1 LVDQSTLYTHC
12 GKPVSSFKRKM
23 WYFSHFHAHCDMYS
37 EFCGL
42 GGVHALQSEQ
52 LAGLY
57 TRSKPFGH
65 VEQR

>member
-1 LVDQSTLYTHC
+1 
-12 GKPVSSFKRKM
+12 M
-23 WYFSHFHAHCDMYS
+23 WYFSHFHAHWDMYS
-37 EFCGL
+37 ECCGL

-57 TRSKPFGH
+57 ARSKPFGH